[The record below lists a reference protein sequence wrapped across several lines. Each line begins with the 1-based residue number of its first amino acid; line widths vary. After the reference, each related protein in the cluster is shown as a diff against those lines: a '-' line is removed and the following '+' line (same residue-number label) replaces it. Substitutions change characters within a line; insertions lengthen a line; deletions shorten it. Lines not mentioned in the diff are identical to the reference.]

1 MGEISIASE
10 AAMLASLPV
19 AGTVK
24 LFINTDKN
32 NVLYYIDSSGNI
44 RVYSYGETSLEDCC
58 SCEIAKQWMDRVTC
72 ALNSG
77 MITATDF
84 GTLINSGLTVSAT
97 ETTDPDTG
105 AKTCTVNV
113 GPQNQ
118 PAQVAVT
125 GLSIT
130 VPETAEA
137 ALGIGASLQVVA
149 TITPPTAPQGIVWVS
164 SDPTIA
170 LVTNTGL
177 VVGISAGTATIY
189 AFSAANPSYSDSVN
203 IIVS

>member
-10 AAMLASLPV
+10 AAMLASLPA

-44 RVYSYGETSLEDCC
+44 RVYSYGDTSLEDCC
-58 SCEIAKQWMDRVTC
+58 SCEIAKQWMDRITC

-77 MITATDF
+77 MVTATEF
-84 GTLINSGLTVSAT
+84 GTFVNTGLTVSAT
-97 ETTDPDTG
+97 ETTDPETG

-113 GPQNQ
+113 GPQT
-118 PAQVAVT
+118 PAVVAVA

-130 VPETAEA
+130 VPETLET
-137 ALGIGASLQVVA
+137 ALGIGATSQFVA
-149 TITPPTAPQGIVWVS
+149 VITPPTAPQGIVWVS
-164 SDPTIA
+164 SDPSVAI
-170 LVTNTGL
+170 VTSTGL
-177 VVGISAGTATIY
+177 VIGISAGTATIY
-189 AFSAANPSYSDSVN
+189 AYSAANPSYSDSVN
-203 IIVS
+203 VIVS

>member
-10 AAMLASLPV
+10 ATMLASLPA

-32 NVLYYIDSSGNI
+32 NVLYYIDSAGNI
-44 RVYSYGETSLEDCC
+44 RMYSYGDTSLEDCC

-97 ETTDPDTG
+97 ETTDPETG

-113 GPQNQ
+113 GPQT
-118 PAQVAVT
+118 PAQIAVT

-130 VPETAEA
+130 VPATTEA
-137 ALGIGASLQVVA
+137 ALGIGASLQIVA
-149 TITPPTAPQGIVWVS
+149 SITPPTAPQGIVWVS

-177 VVGISAGTATIY
+177 AVGISAGTATVY

-203 IIVS
+203 IVVS